1 MSDFSEPVE
10 PVAPPEPVKPAS
22 AVTATSSS
30 KGPAW
35 IAGALILLCAVT
47 AVGSWR
53 QAPARPAAEDG
64 TASQFSS
71 AFLQT
76 QPDLGIIDV
85 EGTIMYSSSG
95 GFTSQGASAERIVQ
109 AIRQAEKD
117 GVKGLLLQ
125 INSPGGTASASQ
137 AIYQE
142 LMRVRK
148 AGKMKIVAAMG
159 DVAASGG
166 FYIACAADKIY
177 ANPAT
182 ITGSIGV
189 ISQSTNLQGLYQ
201 KVGLEAEVIKSGKHK
216 DIGSPYRDMTAE
228 ERKILQNLIDDT
240 YEDFLGAVAEG
251 RGLAVDTVR
260 PLADGRIYTGNQAQK
275 HKLVDAL
282 GGYTVALQELKK
294 MTQLASGAEVKNYSK
309 PGFEDV
315 WSMLGAQAAKWS
327 PTAAFQ
333 QVTQQELH
341 HLNKVPLMIYR

>member
-1 MSDFSEPVE
+1 MSELNEAAEETNPS
-10 PVAPPEPVKPAS
+10 APS
-22 AVTATSSS
+22 THRTQTL
-30 KGPAW
+30 
-35 IAGALILLCAVT
+35 IAGLLITLCAIT
-47 AVGSWR
+47 AIGSWR
-53 QAPARPAAEDG
+53 QAPPSEP
-64 TASQFSS
+64 TEASSFSQNFMQSS
-71 AFLQT
+71 AE
-76 QPDLGIIDV
+76 LGIIDV
-85 EGTIMYSSSG
+85 EGTIMYSSGSG
-95 GFTSQGASAERIVQ
+95 FGASGASAERIVA

-142 LMRVRK
+142 LLRVRK
-148 AGKMKIVAAMG
+148 AGKMKIIAAMG

-166 FYIACAADKIY
+166 YYIACAAEKIY

-189 ISQSTNLQGLYQ
+189 ISQSTKLEGLYK

-228 ERKILQNLIDDT
+228 ERKILQDLIDDT

-251 RGLAVDTVR
+251 RGMKVEVVR

-275 HKLVDAL
+275 HKLIDEL
-282 GGYTVALQELKK
+282 GGYTVAMSALKK
-294 MTQLASGAEVKNYSK
+294 ATNSSDSPVIKNYSK
-309 PGFEDV
+309 PGIEDV
-315 WSMLGAQAAKWS
+315 FSMLGAEAARWS
-327 PTAAFQ
+327 PTAALQ
-333 QVTQQELH
+333 QITQQELQ